1 MNLTYFALSIITVQT
16 NNTNLWEY
24 NIPVWNAPRKKGTSM
39 TYFLSKKTKSSL
51 ATESRIVAR
60 PINLVAMEIY
70 LPEYNFTYQML
81 NIRNIDTIV

>member
-1 MNLTYFALSIITVQT
+1 
-16 NNTNLWEY
+16 
-24 NIPVWNAPRKKGTSM
+24 M

-51 ATESRIVAR
+51 ATESRIVTR